1 MFRFILAN
9 TSTTSNMKGQLQL
22 EQIEK
27 NTLKEKV
34 LLMAE
39 VLKNC
44 NLPQCVGMIYDP
56 KENKFCALGALGFS
70 AGMPKDELK
79 TQPFV
84 DILGKYLTAKESST
98 LVSLPIVLD
107 NTPREVPLA
116 QSIYLLNDQGWTFK
130 EIAIFLKDVASE
142 L

>member
-1 MFRFILAN
+1 
-9 TSTTSNMKGQLQL
+9 MKGKLQL

-39 VLKNC
+39 VLEKC
-44 NLPQCVGMIYDP
+44 NLSQCIGTIYDP

-79 TQPFV
+79 IQPFV
-84 DILGKYLTAKESST
+84 KILGKYLTAEEGDT
-98 LVSLPIVLD
+98 LVTLPIVLD
-107 NTPREVPLA
+107 HMAREAPLS
-116 QSIYLLNDQGWTFK
+116 QSIYLLNDDGWAFK
-130 EIAIFLKDVASE
+130 EIAVFLRDVASE